1 MIFDA
6 LLLLSGAVSPT
17 TGALTGQTVTGTDIS
32 VLSTNTIDV
41 GPLAIGQNQA
51 ADLGSGDPLQV
62 AIRVMTA
69 AAGGTSWQAQ
79 VIQAD
84 DAALTSNVQVLGQ
97 SGAIPIASLTAGT
110 QIVVPVP
117 RVAPYTAK
125 RYLGLRYVLV
135 GAVSAGAYVAGIVED
150 AQSPSTTFRSGW
162 SVT

>member
-6 LLLLSGAVSPT
+6 LLILSGAVSPT
-17 TGALTGQTVTGTDIS
+17 TGALTGQTVTGTDTT

-41 GPLAIGQNQA
+41 GPLALGGNQNT
-51 ADLGSGDPLQV
+51 DMGSGDPLQV
-62 AIRVMTA
+62 AIRVMVA
-69 AAGGTSWQAQ
+69 ASGGTSWQAQ
-79 VIQAD
+79 VIHAD

-97 SGAIPIASLTAGT
+97 SGAIPIASMTAGT
-110 QIVVPVP
+110 QIVVPLT
-117 RVAPYTAK
+117 RVAPFTAK

-150 AQSPSTTFRSGW
+150 AQSPNTPFRAGW